1 MAYTLEEI
9 KELVETLTPIVKNAI
24 EAGSL
29 SVEDL
34 RVAESM
40 DFVNSLPALEEKGL
54 NVSYVKVRLKDLLGK
69 LDGDYAKELEAI
81 KKLLEK
87 KVDNGYSK
95 DGNLYLTSGG
105 VVVSDAIPVGSGSGG
120 GGGASS
126 LGELTNVDD
135 IVDQDPDES
144 RVLVQEAGSSLWTV
158 KNLSEI
164 GGGGGGGGVTMKLVS
179 VTDTLI
185 TTVEG
190 AAVTVGY
197 NFTSVY
203 QDDGSETGPGT
214 ATYTVNSQKVGM
226 VSISQ
231 GNNYFDPTEHLI
243 TGSNTVRVTVKDS
256 TGSSRSLSYTI
267 EVISM
272 SISSSILGR
281 SCIAIRPWGP
291 STRRCILYWTG
302 RSWERWRPAPRT
314 GN

>member
-1 MAYTLEEI
+1 M
-9 KELVETLTPIVKNAI
+9 
-24 EAGSL
+24 
-29 SVEDL
+29 
-34 RVAESM
+34 
-40 DFVNSLPALEEKGL
+40 
-54 NVSYVKVRLKDLLGK
+54 
-69 LDGDYAKELEAI
+69 
-81 KKLLEK
+81 
-87 KVDNGYSK
+87 
-95 DGNLYLTSGG
+95 
-105 VVVSDAIPVGSGSGG
+105 
-120 GGGASS
+120 
-126 LGELTNVDD
+126 
-135 IVDQDPDES
+135 
-144 RVLVQEAGSSLWTV
+144 
-158 KNLSEI
+158 
-164 GGGGGGGGVTMKLVS
+164 
-179 VTDTLI
+179 
-185 TTVEG
+185 
-190 AAVTVGY
+190 GY

-272 SISSSILGR
+272 SISSSIDPALVYSGR

-302 RSWERWRPAPRT
+302 RSWERWRPVPRT